1 MTEKKNALIVFASPG
16 GNTRHV
22 ARTIEDRLTELGGD
36 VAILDLD
43 RESDAGAVHE
53 RLTAATG
60 DTLLFVGSP
69 VYVGHAVPPVTDFL
83 DNLPQNSGVAAFPF
97 VTWGG
102 VSSGIALW
110 EMGKALKSKG
120 YHLAGAAKVLG
131 VHTMMWQED
140 EPLGEGHPDPDD
152 DEMIRGLVE
161 AVYAKGPG
169 QDDIP
174 LDALDYQPES
184 LKEEML
190 KASLKEAEKKLP
202 NRKVDP
208 DLCTECGICAD
219 VCPTD
224 AISFTPYPEF
234 GPRCIFCFNCVRE
247 CPEEAIKADMS
258 PVGPRLKARAEQLG
272 ERPFTK
278 GFL

>member
-1 MTEKKNALIVFASPG
+1 MTEKKNALIVYASPG
-16 GNTRHV
+16 GSTRHV
-22 ARTIEDRLTELGGD
+22 ARTIEDRLKELDGA
-36 VAILDLD
+36 VSVLDLG
-43 RESDAGAVHE
+43 RGADAGAVHD
-53 RLTAATG
+53 LLSAAAG
-60 DTLLFVGSP
+60 DTLLFIGSP
-69 VYVGHAVPPVTDFL
+69 VYVGRAVPPVMSFL
-83 DNLPQNSGVAAFPF
+83 ESLPENSGVAAFPF

-110 EMGKALKSKG
+110 EMGKTIKEKG
-120 YHLAGAAKVLG
+120 YHLAGAAKVLA

-152 DEMIRGLVE
+152 DDMIRNLAA
-161 AVYAKGPG
+161 AVYAKAVGEG
-169 QDDIP
+169 DIP
-174 LDALDYQPES
+174 LDALDYQPEP
-184 LKEEML
+184 LKQEML
-190 KASLKEAEKKLP
+190 KSSLKQAEEKLP
-202 NRKVDP
+202 NRKVDE

-224 AISFTPYPEF
+224 AIAFTPYPEF
-234 GPRCIFCFNCVRE
+234 GPACIFCFNCVRE

-258 PVGPRLKARAEQLG
+258 PVGPRLKARSEQLD